1 MIYFCIYY
9 RNVNTGNKN
18 ELEVGTL
25 STGPPAVTPSQAS
38 STAGSNTVQVLLR
51 MPDGKLLQ
59 LSALP
64 VEPVTPS
71 GANQLMQQSQV
82 CRHYIITITLEV
94 YEYLSFSIQFP
105 T

>member
-1 MIYFCIYY
+1 LIYFCIYS
-9 RNVNTGNKN
+9 RIVNTGNKN
-18 ELEVGTL
+18 GLEGGTL
-25 STGPPAVTPSQAS
+25 STEPPAVTPSQAS
-38 STAGSNTVQVLLR
+38 SNAGGNTVQLLLR

-82 CRHYIITITLEV
+82 CHHYIHCHI
-94 YEYLSFSIQFP
+94 
-105 T
+105 